1 MMLRNEIV
9 FVDSIIIS
17 RKNLYQRA
25 QGAELLSEMLA
36 TFDGRRWGAL
46 PV

>member
-17 RKNLYQRA
+17 RKNVYQRA

-36 TFDGRRWGAL
+36 TFDGRGWGAL